1 MSATNRWWRDCD
13 AECALWLAARGET
26 DRRWWERV
34 NDDEIVIPLPP
45 VPPFVYATC
54 SPPSGRTFTVIAGRW
69 VDVTEVT
76 P

>member
-1 MSATNRWWRDCD
+1 MVQPALGRCEVSATNRWWRDRD

-45 VPPFVYATC
+45 LPPT
-54 SPPSGRTFTVIAGRW
+54 AG
-69 VDVTEVT
+69 
-76 P
+76 

>member
-1 MSATNRWWRDCD
+1 MSATNRWWRDRD

-76 P
+76 T